1 MSPAPRTL
9 FEKIWSRHVVTE
21 GDGDMSLLYVDRL
34 LMHDGAVHTFDR
46 LRKTGR
52 AIRRPEAIAAT
63 ADHYVPT
70 AGGRAAIADAEVRG
84 MVEAMGRHTAELG
97 IPYFP
102 PGDARQGIVHVM
114 GPEQGFTLP
123 GITLVCGDSHTAT
136 HGAFG
141 CLAFG
146 IGSSELEHVLATSC
160 LWQTKPHAMR
170 IRVEGALPARRRR
183 QGRDPRHHRPHQRG
197 RRHRA
202 RDRVRGPGHRRD
214 VDGRADDG
222 VQHVHRG
229 GRPCGHGG
237 A

>member
-1 MSPAPRTL
+1 
-9 FEKIWSRHVVTE
+9 
-21 GDGDMSLLYVDRL
+21 
-34 LMHDGAVHTFDR
+34 
-46 LRKTGR
+46 
-52 AIRRPEAIAAT
+52 
-63 ADHYVPT
+63 
-70 AGGRAAIADAEVRG
+70 

-160 LWQTKPHAMR
+160 LWQTKPRAMR
-170 IRVEGALPARRRR
+170 IRVEGACPPGVAAKDVIPPSSRASAPPAA
-183 QGRDPRHHRPHQRG
+183 
-197 RRHRA
+197 RA
-202 RDRVRGPGHRRD
+202 RDRVRGYGHRRH
-214 VDGRADDG
+214 VHGRADDG

-229 GRPCGHGG
+229 GRPRGDGG
-237 A
+237 ADQRTYAFLEGRPFAPASAGGTRPSPLKTLPTDAGADSTPRWRSTPPRWSRR